1 MLTPTK
7 GSLMVCADKRA
18 TNSIIETDYR
28 DTETK
33 IQPLSKRAFYAT
45 IGLSK
50 MTKPS
55 NSSKKKEVLFN
66 IDSVVNE
73 YFSGKDHTDLEKV
86 LFPDGKFGP
95 SNQKS
100 AFLTFLSSKLSTE
113 ILGQFEATA
122 GRNDIAVQ
130 VAFFYLDNHNSPK
143 GYIFTIFYNTLSITN
158 VKAPHPVLLSSGIED
173 TNPNF
178 FKNSDPLEYGMTDL
192 IKGIRSGKN
201 EKALKL
207 LSDKDKQFF
216 FGEGLQSQGDA
227 LIFMRKMIWLS
238 SKKEN
243 RNYQETWVSP
253 NCDCA
258 VLNYSKGFMWIGK
271 TLSPKKT
278 QTAN

>member
-1 MLTPTK
+1 MLALDLGVFHRKSHVVSTREAMGWTFAWVTMAMLFNLGIWHYAGPEKALQFTA
-7 GSLMVCADKRA
+7 GYLIEYSL
-18 TNSIIETDYR
+18 SIDNIFVFALLFSYFAVPPQYQHR
-28 DTETK
+28 
-33 IQPLSKRAFYAT
+33 
-45 IGLSK
+45 
-50 MTKPS
+50 
-55 NSSKKKEVLFN
+55 VLFW
-66 IDSVVNE
+66 
-73 YFSGKDHTDLEKV
+73 G
-86 LFPDGKFGP
+86 
-95 SNQKS
+95 
-100 AFLTFLSSKLSTE
+100 
-113 ILGQFEATA
+113 ILGALIMRAIMIAA
-122 GRNDIAVQ
+122 GSA
-130 VAFFYLDNHNSPK
+130 
-143 GYIFTIFYNTLSITN
+143 
-158 VKAPHPVLLSSGIED
+158 
-173 TNPNF
+173 NPNF